1 MSPNESGQGIR
12 PRVLAFDLN
21 QTLIDFGAARP
32 AFAQLFGDGKALDD
46 WFTLLL
52 HASLVVTLTGSYV
65 DFRTLGRAA
74 LERLAESRGVRLTD
88 EDRAPLFAELLEL
101 PAHPDVPGGLEQLKN
116 AGFRMAVLTNSPA
129 SGAAKQIENAG
140 IAHFFEDCISVDVVK
155 KFKPAAEVYLAAA
168 ARLGVAP
175 SDMMLVAAHGWDVY
189 GALRA
194 GCRAAFIARS
204 GQTLFPVNPR
214 PEISAP
220 DLRAFAAAILKC

>member
-1 MSPNESGQGIR
+1 MSANASGQGTR

-21 QTLIDFGAARP
+21 QTLVDFGAARP

-52 HASLVVTLTGSYV
+52 HSSLVVTLTDSYV

-74 LERLAESRGVRLTD
+74 LKRLVESRGVGLTE
-88 EDRAPLFAELLEL
+88 EDCAALFTGLSEL
-101 PAHPDVPGGLEQLKN
+101 PAHPDVPAALEQLQK

-129 SGAAKQIENAG
+129 AGAAKQIENAG
-140 IAHFFEDCISVDVVK
+140 IAQYFEDCISVDIVK
-155 KFKPAAEVYLAAA
+155 KFKPAPEVYRAAA

-175 SDMMLVAAHGWDVY
+175 CEMMLVAAHGWDVY

-194 GCRAAFIARS
+194 GCRAAFIARA
-204 GQTLFPVNPR
+204 GQTLFPVDPR
-214 PEISAP
+214 PEILAP
-220 DLRAFAAAILKC
+220 DLRAFAAAVLEE